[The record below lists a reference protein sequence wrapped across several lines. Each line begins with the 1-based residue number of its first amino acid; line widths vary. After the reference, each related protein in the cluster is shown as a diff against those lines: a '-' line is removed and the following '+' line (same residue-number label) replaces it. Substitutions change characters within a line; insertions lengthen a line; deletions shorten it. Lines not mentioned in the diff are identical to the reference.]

1 MNGLDYGPFPFSA
14 VQVVVSISEIELTGT
29 VSLVSFQPGPAG
41 MSTADIGDGI
51 AVNVDF
57 AEPGRLC
64 TVELPLDGLSVDGG
78 PLDAL
83 IGPEGRRSIRNVIA
97 EPAGPDL
104 RKASLGPDRRRY
116 ASMNFDESAAA
127 AGRILTAIDVGDDF
141 DEHPLVR
148 AIARLEVFRSVR
160 TDDGF
165 VSADRL
171 DGSIGYAVAAIEND
185 LQGERILTRLSPDQ
199 YQQLVDIVRG
209 GVKAHPRHGAR
220 IEKHIVGLLGDNFVE
235 NGRDIFQQPL
245 ETRPPDPAPIDALT
259 DAPTNRPDVSS
270 SSGFNQPSQVASQIE
285 DRSHVG
291 EASSSGLTHSAGS
304 WTASLSS
311 PGRLEVSF
319 TEKPNDGWIK
329 VFDPNLSLIAA
340 VPIINQGARSGGW
353 NAQAVIPEELSA
365 DSVNIAV
372 TSDPGTRT
380 GNQFERIMDA
390 VDAGQ
395 RATQL
400 QTAGRTAEASA
411 DWGTCAALWNDL
423 GDTTRSTLAK
433 AYAGGERQ
441 VTQLAQLHDAVRALT

>member
-14 VQVVVSISEIELTGT
+14 VQVVVSMSEIELTGA

-64 TVELPLDGLSVDGG
+64 TVDLPLDRLSVDGG

-83 IGPEGRRSIRNVIA
+83 IGPEALRSIRDIIA
-97 EPAGPDL
+97 SPAGHDL
-104 RKASLGPDRRRY
+104 RRISLGPDRRRY
-116 ASMNFDESAAA
+116 TSINFDESATA

-148 AIARLEVFRSVR
+148 AIARLEVFQAIR
-160 TDDGF
+160 TSDGF

-185 LQGERILTRLSPDQ
+185 LQVERILTRLNPDQ

-209 GVKAHPRHGAR
+209 GVEAHPRYGAR
-220 IEKHIVGLLGDNFVE
+220 ISKQVVGLLGDNFTD
-235 NGRDIFQQPL
+235 NGRGIFQQPQG
-245 ETRPPDPAPIDALT
+245 TRRTDPAPIDALT
-259 DAPTNRPDVSS
+259 DAPTNRPDVSYS
-270 SSGFNQPSQVASQIE
+270 PGSNQPSQVANQIE
-285 DRSHVG
+285 DGSPVG
-291 EASSSGLTHSAGS
+291 EASSPGLTQSTGS
-304 WTASLSS
+304 WTASLSG

-329 VFDPNLSLIAA
+329 VFDPNFSLIAA
-340 VPIINQGARSGGW
+340 VPIINRGARSGGW

-372 TSDPGTRT
+372 TSAPGTRP
-380 GNQFERIMDA
+380 GDQFERIMDA

-411 DWGTCAALWNDL
+411 EWGTCAALWNDL
-423 GDTTRSTLAK
+423 GDTTRSELAL
-433 AYAGGERQ
+433 AYARDDRQ